1 MKIGLIGEAPNDT
14 KAIENLL
21 SKRYKDIQFITLIND
36 IKGSMLDN
44 KKVLNGLL
52 KAEFEYNH
60 LDLVIFIRDL
70 DSHEND
76 KIKKKERLDKF
87 KYANQIIRNKGILLL
102 NIHELEALILA
113 DIEPFNKE
121 YGCSIPIFDDPMKIK
136 DPKEFLY
143 KATLQS
149 LKQFEVSHNPKI
161 FSLLNF
167 DKVVSNCRYFLKFIE
182 EFELV
187 KIS

>member
-1 MKIGLIGEAPNDT
+1 
-14 KAIENLL
+14 
-21 SKRYKDIQFITLIND
+21 
-36 IKGSMLDN
+36 
-44 KKVLNGLL
+44 
-52 KAEFEYNH
+52 
-60 LDLVIFIRDL
+60 
-70 DSHEND
+70 
-76 KIKKKERLDKF
+76 
-87 KYANQIIRNKGILLL
+87 
-102 NIHELEALILA
+102 
-113 DIEPFNKE
+113 
-121 YGCSIPIFDDPMKIK
+121 MKIK